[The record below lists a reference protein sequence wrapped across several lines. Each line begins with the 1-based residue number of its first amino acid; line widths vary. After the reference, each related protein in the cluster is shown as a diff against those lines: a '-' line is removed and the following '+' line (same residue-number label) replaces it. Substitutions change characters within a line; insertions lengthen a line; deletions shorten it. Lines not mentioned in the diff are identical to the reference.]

1 MLEHRR
7 ALTMSAC
14 EGGTTLAI
22 SGNAIRL
29 SAASAAAALFSAG
42 TAFAAPYVGEISA
55 SQDGEVIGT
64 TEFTF
69 DPEVATV
76 ISRPLG
82 DGTSEVL
89 TVYGYIED
97 LTLPI
102 GTLFG
107 EHFWLGNDPQNP
119 SFTALDTSGLRNGFE
134 AQPSWWVFSDSSDY
148 VSATFSYGLSFD
160 AVQDSF
166 VAVVMAD
173 GQAAP
178 QFDGLTFTVTLSEAV
193 PLPGAAL
200 FLLTGLGGI
209 AAFRRQR

>member
-1 MLEHRR
+1 MTILKVAR
-7 ALTMSAC
+7 SAC
-14 EGGTTLAI
+14 AATCALALI
-22 SGNAIRL
+22 ST
-29 SAASAAAALFSAG
+29 G
-42 TAFAAPYVGEISA
+42 TALAAPYVGEITA
-55 SQDGEVIGT
+55 TQNGEVIGT

-76 ISRPLG
+76 INRPLG
-82 DGTSEVL
+82 DGTTEDLS
-89 TVYGYIED
+89 VYGYIED

-107 EHFWLGNDPQNP
+107 EQFWLGNDPQNP
-119 SFTALDTSGLRNGFE
+119 SFTALDTSGLRNGFD

-148 VSATFSYGLSFD
+148 MSATFSYGLSFD

-178 QFDGLTFTVTLSEAV
+178 QFDGLTFTVTLAEAV
-193 PLPGAAL
+193 PLPSAAL
-200 FLLTGLGGI
+200 FLLTGLSGVAG
-209 AAFRRQR
+209 ARRFSRRN